1 MRLLLGVRF
10 GAIRSV
16 LRELKRGL
24 PVAIHASPAGVTASK
39 LLSADG
45 FEGRCSFCLSWRR
58 LSPACASATPLLR
71 QNKVSSRVAELSC
84 LLD

>member
-16 LRELKRGL
+16 LRELKCGL
-24 PVAIHASPAGVTASK
+24 SVAILASPAGVTAAK

-45 FEGRCSFCLSWRR
+45 FEGRCSFC
-58 LSPACASATPLLR
+58 P
-71 QNKVSSRVAELSC
+71 
-84 LLD
+84 